1 MIVMQRRFSDV
12 RIKDTE
18 TSPTLEMSGGVGG
31 GNLPMI
37 LIIDED
43 ESDKNDE
50 VCRILHGTISTDERD
65 RI

>member
-1 MIVMQRRFSDV
+1 M

-18 TSPTLEMSGGVGG
+18 TSPTLEMGGGGGG

-43 ESDKNDE
+43 ENDKNDE
-50 VCRILHGTISTDERD
+50 VCRILHGTLSTVERD